1 MDPALFITQ
10 KVIIKPPTSHF
21 LKSNASFGVCLCG
34 VVLNQYVH

>member
-10 KVIIKPPTSHF
+10 KVITESPTSHL
-21 LKSNASFGVCLCG
+21 LKSNASFGVWLCG